1 MELMVSLRFLL
12 PISKDLLRLLHLG
25 SFINSTFGILYF
37 RGFSLLTHTQKRS
50 WKNPDDFMAKSCLI
64 LRHGTFI
71 NGSDY
76 SILFF
81 NDILPWGE
89 LKKTESERFLIGLEM
104 MLMRRGREKLMLPI
118 HRKERDQLQRPQL
131 VSWKLL
137 WTLYLMRAAFFTMY
151 TRIPFFMG
159 LSLLLMPSVRCFST
173 NR

>member
-1 MELMVSLRFLL
+1 
-12 PISKDLLRLLHLG
+12 
-25 SFINSTFGILYF
+25 
-37 RGFSLLTHTQKRS
+37 
-50 WKNPDDFMAKSCLI
+50 
-64 LRHGTFI
+64 
-71 NGSDY
+71 
-76 SILFF
+76 
-81 NDILPWGE
+81 
-89 LKKTESERFLIGLEM
+89 

-173 NR
+173 NRPHRCPCHLPSEVHAERARPPLRCPRFRSLQRHRN